1 MHDGQSLE
9 VRGSWFVHCAM
20 ASTLL
25 CVGCMCV
32 ILCCRAGI
40 VPVHRGVARSAGSPD
55 SAHGGRSCL
64 HAPTESLQPSH
75 AIRTLPRLRLRGGD
89 DSSENHDSSGEDEGV
104 QVFRTV
110 DGYDLEPMPSFSV
123 RTPDQDPGLDY
134 GAHGFMFNIENTG
147 TGTVLISGLQICS
160 GDGTPHNY
168 VLYTSEVRWQD
179 AQHDPAAWTEC
190 GGGRRVYIPDHEHG
204 VYGKL
209 PMAPVEIAPQKMRAF
224 YIHSDDDS
232 ASVGY
237 RMLSDDDGGGEE
249 FTDCDDN
256 IRISKGRRMMDR
268 YPFPAEG
275 LEALDGIPRAFLGIV
290 EYEMDPG

>member
-1 MHDGQSLE
+1 
-9 VRGSWFVHCAM
+9 
-20 ASTLL
+20 
-25 CVGCMCV
+25 
-32 ILCCRAGI
+32 
-40 VPVHRGVARSAGSPD
+40 VARSAGYSD
-55 SAHGGRSCL
+55 SGRPRGRPCL
-64 HAPTESLQPSH
+64 LASTDSLQPSQ
-75 AIRTLPRLRLRGGD
+75 AMRNLPRLRLRGGD
-89 DSSENHDSSGEDEGV
+89 DSSGEYEGV

-110 DGYDLEPMPSFSV
+110 DGHDLEPMPSFRI
-123 RTPDQDPGLDY
+123 RTPDQDPGVDY
-134 GAHGFMFNIENTG
+134 GAHGFMFNIANTG
-147 TGTVLISGLQICS
+147 TRAVLISGLQICS

-168 VLYTSEVRWQD
+168 VLYTSEGCWQD

-237 RMLSDDDGGGEE
+237 RMLSDDDGEGQE

-275 LEALDGIPRAFLGIV
+275 LEAVDGIPRAFLGIV
-290 EYEMDPG
+290 EYEMNPDEFQ